1 MKRDLKVRQSFVMD
15 ENHHRHIDKSRVFTE
30 SERKRHELC
39 LQLLDVIKDSVASFK
54 PSDSLAQIK
63 TLESISHESLYDYF
77 IPEDDHMPLN
87 DVKPRTYSSAA
98 TSNTLSKPKKPKVE
112 IDIVVSGGG
121 LKGYFMTG
129 CSHIL
134 KHELKKQNISI
145 RRIAGA
151 SAGAWVGLF
160 MLCDFS
166 TSNWIETYYLCR
178 DRITRTIHDVYEEM
192 WPWAQEHLPP
202 NAYEICS
209 GRLFISITEVTWCGL
224 KNHIISEFTSNQDL
238 FEACLAS
245 SAIPYLTFPGAIKK
259 YRGMYV
265 LDGGITNNTPIFPD
279 LPRRTLVF
287 RLTDIFYPAQL
298 LVSATGKF
306 SFISI
311 FFSNILSNVIVS
323 QMLVSSHL
331 WCVALFS
338 CLDSFKVNPV
348 ILSHGWNMTK
358 NQSKSRFL

>member
-1 MKRDLKVRQSFVMD
+1 MKRDLHVRDSFVMD
-15 ENHHRHIDKSRVFTE
+15 ENHQLHIDKSRVFTE
-30 SERKRHELC
+30 NERKRHELC
-39 LQLLDVIKDSVASFK
+39 VQLLDLIKNSVQSFR
-54 PSDSLAQIK
+54 PSDSLAQMRS
-63 TLESISHESLYDYF
+63 LESIISHGSLYDYF
-77 IPEDDHMPLN
+77 IPEDDHVPLN
-87 DVKPRTYSSAA
+87 DTKVAPEPSYST
-98 TSNTLSKPKKPKVE
+98 TSSSKRPKVE

-166 TSNWIETYYLCR
+166 TANWIETYYLCQE
-178 DRITRTIHDVYEEM
+178 RISKTIHETYEEM

-209 GRLFISITEVTWCGL
+209 GRLFISITEVTWFGL

-245 SAIPYLTFPGAIKK
+245 SAIPYLTFPGLIKK

-265 LDGGITNNTPIFPD
+265 LDGGITNNTPVFPE

-287 RLTDIFYPAQL
+287 RLTDIFYPGQL
-298 LVSATGKF
+298 LVSAHGKIMYSRHLF
-306 SFISI
+306 SF
-311 FFSNILSNVIVS
+311 
-323 QMLVSSHL
+323 
-331 WCVALFS
+331 
-338 CLDSFKVNPV
+338 
-348 ILSHGWNMTK
+348 
-358 NQSKSRFL
+358 